1 MWFFC
6 VLGHVW
12 VFVNSKLTKDLER
25 GGCDVAGVLAQN
37 VTEYLVS
44 RLTVKNE
51 VNYVALGGLVVSV
64 LAIRPKVRGFDPDR
78 GRWIFKGDKNP

>member
-12 VFVNSKLTKDLER
+12 VFVNSKLIKDLER

-44 RLTVKNE
+44 RLTVKN
-51 VNYVALGGLVVSV
+51 
-64 LAIRPKVRGFDPDR
+64 
-78 GRWIFKGDKNP
+78 

>member
-1 MWFFC
+1 MCFFC

-12 VFVNSKLTKDLER
+12 VFVNSKLIKDLER

-51 VNYVALGGLVVSV
+51 LNYVVVICNKNV
-64 LAIRPKVRGFDPDR
+64 
-78 GRWIFKGDKNP
+78 FKAVKRYTGHTQ